1 MDERMEVADILLRY
15 EKLDMALEVLEELRE
30 EFPNEKDVYYKLAKV
45 YEKKGFFDKSLEYI
59 SFNIDLKGAI
69 SLFPFDVSKVSIP
82 SVRETYLTLF
92 SGNHFSIYSPVSM

>member
-45 YEKKGFFDKSLEYI
+45 YEKKGFFDKMKEALDE
-59 SFNIDLKGAI
+59 
-69 SLFPFDVSKVSIP
+69 
-82 SVRETYLTLF
+82 
-92 SGNHFSIYSPVSM
+92 